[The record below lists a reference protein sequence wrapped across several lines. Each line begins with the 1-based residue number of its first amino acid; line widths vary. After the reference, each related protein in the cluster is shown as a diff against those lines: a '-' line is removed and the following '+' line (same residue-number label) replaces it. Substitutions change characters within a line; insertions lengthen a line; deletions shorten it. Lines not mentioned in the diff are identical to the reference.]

1 VTSPRS
7 NAHIYCTNPLLNK
20 EFDMK
25 TMNKVLVCSAVL
37 AALTGVFAG
46 SAFAQAATPRIDQ
59 RQENQDKRIDN
70 GVANGSLTA
79 KEAERMDKQQDRIES
94 MEDKAKAD
102 GKVTKKERARLTH
115 AQNKSSRHIARQK
128 HDRQVAPRS

>member
-1 VTSPRS
+1 
-7 NAHIYCTNPLLNK
+7 
-20 EFDMK
+20 
-25 TMNKVLVCSAVL
+25 VL
-37 AALTGVFAG
+37 AALTGVFSG

-59 RQENQDKRIDN
+59 RQQNQDKRIDN

-79 KEAERMDKQQDRIES
+79 NEAARLDKQQDRIEA

-102 GKVTKKERARLTH
+102 GKVTKNERARLTK
-115 AQNKSSRHIARQK
+115 AQNKASRNIYRQK